1 MKVTILNRI
10 AILKTDCEKFTK
22 TAISLLEIMR
32 ELCAYNVCQWL
43 EAVSQVS
50 ESDDEAG
57 DMEKGVIHQQGA
69 VVTHDQPAEI
79 AQPGKGAFDF
89 PTLAV
94 AAQRPAILGGW
105 FGSVAAVRADQL
117 DVAGLE
123 L

>member
-1 MKVTILNRI
+1 VCSSDLRLIHPEEGTALTGSWAVI
-10 AILKTDCEKFTK
+10 A
-22 TAISLLEIMR
+22 AR
-32 ELCAYNVCQWL
+32 PVWRL

-105 FGSVAAVRADQL
+105 FGSVAAVRAD
-117 DVAGLE
+117 
-123 L
+123 